1 MRLGK
6 LLQISKLQLQNSL
19 SRHPEKRLQAAWNCA
34 QVGLFLYPW
43 LPNLGIVGLLLA
55 VAVVWKQQY
64 RTIVRRPLNWGLAIL
79 SSWLIITCCFANNPG
94 EAFLGLA
101 NLLPFFIVFA
111 AYSSLVQHLEQLRQL
126 AKILVV
132 GSLPVLILGFGQQ
145 FLGWAGSQPLQGVT
159 GWVIQA
165 NGNPPGRM
173 ASVFMYANILAAYLQ
188 IILILGLGLWIEQ
201 FQALRQGRNKAQG
214 VRLLYLTV
222 LVVGN
227 AIALVLTNS
236 RNAWAI
242 AILACLVYAL
252 YLGWRSLVAGVI
264 ALAGSILW
272 ASFGPEPGRQWLRR
286 IVPAFFWARL
296 TDQLYPDRP
305 VAQFRTTQWRFTW
318 WMTQER
324 PWMGWGLRNFTPIY
338 EAKMHLWLG
347 HPHNLLLMLMAET
360 GIPATLFFCGL
371 IGWILAQGVL
381 LVAVWPDTAPPEAK
395 HQDRSHTLHLQQ
407 REENLSAP
415 TPYSRLPTP
424 DSQDRLILF
433 SYLTAFAGCILF
445 NLLDVTLFDLRVNTI
460 NWLLL
465 SAICGVV
472 YRYQLLL
479 LGRNSQ
485 TAAKSN

>member
-1 MRLGK
+1 M
-6 LLQISKLQLQNSL
+6 QVSKLQLQSSL
-19 SRHPEKRLQAAWNCA
+19 SRHPEQRLQGAWNCA

-43 LPNLGIVGLLLA
+43 LPDVGIVGLLLA

-79 SSWLIITCCFANNPG
+79 SGWLIITCCFASDRVA
-94 EAFLGLA
+94 AFLGLA
-101 NLLPFFIVFA
+101 NLLPFFVVFA
-111 AYSSLVQHLEQLRQL
+111 AYSTLIQNLSQMRQL
-126 AKILVV
+126 AQIMVV
-132 GSLPVLILGFGQQ
+132 GYLPVLILGFGQL
-145 FLGWAGSQPLQGVT
+145 FLGWAGLEQLQAVT

-188 IILILGLGLWIEQ
+188 SVLILGLGLCIER
-201 FQALRQGRNKAQG
+201 FQALRQRWNKPQG
-214 VRLLYLTV
+214 LQLLFLTV

-227 AIALVLTNS
+227 AIALVLTDS

-242 AILACLVYAL
+242 AILACLAFAL

-272 ASFGPEPGRQWLRR
+272 ASFGPEPGRQWLRD

-324 PWMGWGLRNFTPIY
+324 PWMGWGLRNFTPLY

-371 IGWILAQGVL
+371 IGWILAQGIL
-381 LVAVWPDTAPPEAK
+381 LLAVWSDTELPDAKPQK
-395 HQDRSHTLHLQQ
+395 HQDRPYGLHAQ
-407 REENLSAP
+407 RTNENLSSP
-415 TPYSRLPTP
+415 TPYSLFPTP
-424 DSQDRLILF
+424 YSQDRLILF
-433 SYLTAFAGCILF
+433 TYLTAFAGCILF

-472 YRYQLLL
+472 YRYQPLLL
-479 LGRNSQ
+479 WRNFQ
-485 TAAKSN
+485 TAANSN

>member
-1 MRLGK
+1 M
-6 LLQISKLQLQNSL
+6 
-19 SRHPEKRLQAAWNCA
+19 
-34 QVGLFLYPW
+34 
-43 LPNLGIVGLLLA
+43 GIVGLLLA

-79 SSWLIITCCFANNPG
+79 SGWLIITCCFANDQTA
-94 EAFLGLA
+94 AFLGLA

-111 AYSSLVQHLEQLRQL
+111 AYSTLIQNLGQLRQL
-126 AKILVV
+126 ARILVV
-132 GSLPVLILGFGQQ
+132 GSLPVIILGFGQQ
-145 FLGWAGSQPLQGVT
+145 FLGWAGLEPLQGVM

-188 IILILGLGLWIEQ
+188 MVLILGLGLWIER
-201 FQALRQGRNKAQG
+201 FQALRQSANKSQG
-214 VRLLYLTV
+214 VRFLFLTV

-242 AILACLVYAL
+242 AILASLAYAL

-264 ALAGSILW
+264 AIAGSILW
-272 ASFGPEPGRQWLRR
+272 ASFGPEPVRQWLRN

-296 TDQLYPDRP
+296 TDQLHPNRP

-324 PWMGWGLRNFTPIY
+324 PWMGWGLRNFTPLY

-347 HPHNLLLMLMAET
+347 HPHNLLLMLTAET
-360 GIPATLFFCGL
+360 GIPATVLFCGL

-381 LVAVWPDTAPPEAK
+381 LLVIWSDAAPPHTKPQK
-395 HQDRSHTLHLQQ
+395 HQDRPPALRLQQ
-407 REENLSAP
+407 RNENLSSS
-415 TPYSRLPTP
+415 TPDSRLPTP
-424 DSQDRLILF
+424 YSQDRLIFL
-433 SYLTAFAGCILF
+433 SYLMAFAGCILF

-472 YRYQLLL
+472 YSYRPLILW
-479 LGRNSQ
+479 RNFQ
-485 TAAKSN
+485 KVANSN